1 MARRGGLDIG
11 NAKEKQKELITKIF
25 VARENIRA
33 WIRQLRELEKNKTP
47 DKRLARRMGCD
58 KADGLDAH

>member
-25 VARENIRA
+25 VARENIRT
-33 WIRQLRELEKNKTP
+33 WIRQLRELEK
-47 DKRLARRMGCD
+47 DE
-58 KADGLDAH
+58 GLDRRVGRDKSSDLDAC